1 MDTISLIDALPIDLL
16 YVVSNYDPAVVFLK
30 NYPLGKY
37 DWFKLVRLNFGFV
50 FERDLCTNEEM
61 MNVYVENCFRDRS
74 QIVSGGQCHVVIRL
88 PGGRLMSSGN
98 NEFGQL
104 GLGDNDHRNFFS
116 EIGGITGDV
125 VDVVCGRFY
134 TVVRLKERDILR
146 CE

>member
-61 MNVYVENCFRDRS
+61 MNVYVENCFRDR
-74 QIVSGGQCHVVIRL
+74 
-88 PGGRLMSSGN
+88 
-98 NEFGQL
+98 
-104 GLGDNDHRNFFS
+104 
-116 EIGGITGDV
+116 
-125 VDVVCGRFY
+125 
-134 TVVRLKERDILR
+134 
-146 CE
+146 